1 MSNRMQRLEVLR
13 VILSTNEMGSHEAI
27 LEELARN
34 GWTITQATLSRD
46 LSKLHAA
53 KILSTDGYRYIL
65 PDNPNY
71 RRTLSPEVMS
81 HYMRGSGFLS
91 IRFSGNLAV
100 LHTRPGYASGLAVDI
115 DTQNLPT
122 VLGTIAGDDTILI
135 VVKEGIDREEFVEEL
150 SKVIPPVKAFYKQAE
165 ADAEP

>member
-53 KILSTDGYRYIL
+53 KVLSTNGYRYIL
-65 PDNPNY
+65 PDNPHY
-71 RRTLSPEVMS
+71 RRTLNPEVVS

-100 LHTRPGYASGLAVDI
+100 LHTRPGYASGLALDI
-115 DTQNLPT
+115 DAQKLRS
-122 VLGTIAGDDTILI
+122 VLGTIAGDDTALLVMKDNASAITLYHEI
-135 VVKEGIDREEFVEEL
+135 EE
-150 SKVIPPVKAFYKQAE
+150 II
-165 ADAEP
+165 